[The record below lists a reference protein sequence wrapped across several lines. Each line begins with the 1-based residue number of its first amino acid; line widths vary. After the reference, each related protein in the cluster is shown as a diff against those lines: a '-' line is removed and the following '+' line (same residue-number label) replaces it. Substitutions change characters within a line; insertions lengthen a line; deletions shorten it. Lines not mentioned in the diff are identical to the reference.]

1 MSILQWDHTVHYVND
16 LEQAITAF
24 KNNGLTAFPG
34 GSHKLWGTHNALSY
48 FGLNYIEFLAIEDR
62 ELAESSDTAN
72 LVVKDAVNL
81 LPEVE
86 AFSRVAIRTDNIEE
100 TAASLKQQGLKLS
113 PIMYGKRLN
122 VQGQWIEWRMLTVGG
137 NFQGLIYPFFI
148 QWKGSDDE
156 RLAELKE
163 TGIITPHPAGE
174 ITVQQAIFSVSD
186 PAATAAHWGQVFGL
200 SAIAASSPS
209 PSDGQGSVALAIGDK
224 NFVFQQGDKQQLTQ
238 LVLSSESPSLQGRTI
253 IIGEGEYVFT

>member
-1 MSILQWDHTVHYVND
+1 MTILQWDHTVHYVND
-16 LEQAITAF
+16 LEQAITVF

-48 FGLNYIEFLAIEDR
+48 FGLNYIEFLAVEDR

-86 AFSRVAIRTDNIEE
+86 AFSRVAIRTDDIEE
-100 TAASLKQQGLKLS
+100 TAASLIRQGLELS
-113 PIMYGKRLN
+113 PILEGKRLN
-122 VQGQWIEWRMLTVGG
+122 TQGQWIEWRMLTIGG
-137 NFQGLIYPFFI
+137 NYLGLIYPFVI

-156 RLAELKE
+156 RLEELKAA
-163 TGIITPHPAGE
+163 GIITPHPAGA

-200 SAIAASSPS
+200 SAIAAPA
-209 PSDGQGSVALAIGDK
+209 GGNGSVALAIGDK

-238 LVLSSESPSLQGRTI
+238 LVLSSEGTNLQGRTI
-253 IIGEGEYVFT
+253 IIGEGEYVFA